1 MNWDIYIVMAILD
14 LFYIL
19 KQSRDCLLY
28 TKETN
33 RVYLFVNIWLHYFYL
48 TCKLVYNEFYISC

>member
-19 KQSRDCLLY
+19 KQSRDCLPY

-33 RVYLFVNIWLHYFYL
+33 PVLFI
-48 TCKLVYNEFYISC
+48 C